1 MNLVDLRVMIRTVAF
16 GIILTNL
23 FSAATAQQLDSARVY
38 FEKGQRESAVGRHKP
53 AFEHFQRATGFD
65 SSFTDAYRGMGLAA
79 MEMRQYEMAK
89 QSLRKVLL
97 LAPADPVAIE
107 HYGTLSFM
115 TRRWDDAILY
125 GQKMMDLGLGSKVN
139 YMIGKSYFEKENF
152 GLAFRYLDAAYKEDS
167 TNAEIPFLFAR
178 SFVEMNNYKM
188 AVKYYREAIALD
200 TTKTQWVYELAMAYS
215 AIPDDRSAIPY
226 FEKAMAMGYKADND
240 FIENLSSSYVSSGQ
254 PEKGIAMLVK
264 LLEMRPADL
273 DLLYFVADTYYKMGK
288 YDDAITHWDKI
299 LAYDKDNARSLYM
312 IGMSLQKKGDTKR
325 GQALCDKAIEMD
337 PSLKSMRREKQGMGL

>member
-1 MNLVDLRVMIRTVAF
+1 MIRTVVLGF
-16 GIILTNL
+16 LISGL
-23 FSAATAQQLDSARVY
+23 FSVANAQQLDSARMY
-38 FEKGQRESAVGRHKP
+38 YQKGLSETAAGRHKP
-53 AFEHFQRATGFD
+53 AFEYYKKA
-65 SSFTDAYRGMGLAA
+65 SSYDTSFIDAYRGMGLAA
-79 MEMRQYEMAK
+79 TEMRQFEIAK
-89 QSLRKVLL
+89 QSFRKVLQK
-97 LAPADPVAIE
+97 DPTDQIAIE
-107 HYGTLSFM
+107 QFGTLSFM

-125 GQKMMDLGLGSKVN
+125 GQKMLDLGLGSKVN

-215 AIPDDRSAIPY
+215 SIPDDKAAIPY
-226 FEKAMAMGYKADND
+226 YELAMARGYKVDND
-240 FIENLSSSYVSSGQ
+240 FIENLSSAYVSSGQ
-254 PEKGIAMLVK
+254 PEKGIAMLSK

-273 DLLYFVADTYYKMGK
+273 ELLYFVADTYYKMGK
-288 YDDAITHWDKI
+288 YDDAIAHWDKV
-299 LAYDKDNARSLYM
+299 LAYDKENARSLYM

-337 PSLKSMRREKQGMGL
+337 PSLKAMRREKQGMGL